1 MQFRMG
7 VNLGDVICDEARI
20 YGDGVNVA
28 ASVVIAAVM
37 IFVGFYVAITL
48 LLAAPQPWKVA
59 LFVAWAPFAYALV
72 TAIGAVF
79 LIVPYMI
86 VATPMA
92 LFHRW
97 LLLNIFASA
106 GPAAPKIRTS
116 IPIIPI
122 QGLVLDQWLGV
133 FVPAGTPSAIAA
145 RLNAEINNALVDSAV
160 RESFLQS
167 AQEPLGGTA
176 AQFARVVHDDYDKYA
191 RLARE
196 LDIKMN

>member
-1 MQFRMG
+1 MVERNAEIEPERRMQFRMG

-116 IPIIPI
+116 IPIIP
-122 QGLVLDQWLGV
+122 
-133 FVPAGTPSAIAA
+133 S
-145 RLNAEINNALVDSAV
+145 
-160 RESFLQS
+160 
-167 AQEPLGGTA
+167 
-176 AQFARVVHDDYDKYA
+176 
-191 RLARE
+191 
-196 LDIKMN
+196 